1 MGASCPMGTG
11 APPKNP
17 TEDIMT
23 TPVNHL
29 DHLSILNLD
38 FDIWSGK
45 VKLTASDIKLGAG
58 GEIPPESLAHLGQKK
73 VIDSDKLR
81 PFHRLKTS
89 ARRLCLGYGMPFLN
103 GFAVPT
109 DKVDELISQL
119 DKIAVQM
126 ETEKRDFINGY
137 DVSVTEWVDGN
148 PDYAQTIRDN
158 SLPKV
163 VVEQRIDFDYQ
174 IFKINPVND
183 EQAQKLSTMASGLGN
198 ELLEEIVSEA
208 NEFFHKNINARTSCQ
223 ASTKKTL
230 LRLRNKVDGLSF
242 LDSKFLS
249 VVLLLDD
256 TLKGYDAVTKKL
268 EGGLFYQLMAAILV
282 LSSKNKIQEYAEGS
296 IDVSAMA
303 NSFFQSKPGVN
314 ASSASVNTETEDPE
328 TTQVEDGSVAEVE
341 PQVVAQQEIKET
353 VDVIPSDFEIPDDDD
368 LDSYFKGCDKTESK
382 PVFF

>member
-1 MGASCPMGTG
+1 
-11 APPKNP
+11 
-17 TEDIMT
+17 MT

-45 VKLTASDIKLGAG
+45 VKLTASDIRLGTG

-73 VIDSDKLR
+73 VINSDKLK

-103 GFAVPT
+103 GFAIPT
-109 DKVDELISQL
+109 DKVDDLISQL

-126 ETEKRDFINGY
+126 ETEKSDFIATY
-137 DVSVTEWVDGN
+137 DDSVTDWVDAN
-148 PDYAQTIRDN
+148 PEYAQTIRAC

-163 VVEQRIDFDYQ
+163 VVEQRIGFDYQ

-183 EQAQKLSTMASGLGN
+183 EQANKLSTMASGLGN
-198 ELLEEIVSEA
+198 ELLEEIVNEA
-208 NEFFHKNINARTSCQ
+208 NEFFHKNINAKTSCQ

-242 LDSKFLS
+242 LDSKFNA
-249 VVLLLDD
+249 VVTLLDN
-256 TLKGYDAVTKKL
+256 TLIGYETVTKKV
-268 EGGLFYQLMAAILV
+268 EGSLFYQLMAAVLV
-282 LSSKNKIQEYAEGS
+282 LSSKDKVQAYADGS

-303 NSFFQSKPGVN
+303 QNFFQSEQGVSTSN
-314 ASSASVNTETEDPE
+314 ASDDTNYDDSA
-328 TTQVEDGSVAEVE
+328 TTQVEDEPEKEVE
-341 PQVVAQQEIKET
+341 SQIVASQEIKKT
-353 VDVIPSDFEIPDDDD
+353 VDTIPSDFEIPDDDD
-368 LDSYFKGCDKTESK
+368 IDSYFNNCGKDDSK

>member
-1 MGASCPMGTG
+1 
-11 APPKNP
+11 
-17 TEDIMT
+17 
-23 TPVNHL
+23 
-29 DHLSILNLD
+29 
-38 FDIWSGK
+38 
-45 VKLTASDIKLGAG
+45 
-58 GEIPPESLAHLGQKK
+58 
-73 VIDSDKLR
+73 
-81 PFHRLKTS
+81 
-89 ARRLCLGYGMPFLN
+89 MPFLN

-137 DVSVTEWVDGN
+137 DVSVTEWVDKN